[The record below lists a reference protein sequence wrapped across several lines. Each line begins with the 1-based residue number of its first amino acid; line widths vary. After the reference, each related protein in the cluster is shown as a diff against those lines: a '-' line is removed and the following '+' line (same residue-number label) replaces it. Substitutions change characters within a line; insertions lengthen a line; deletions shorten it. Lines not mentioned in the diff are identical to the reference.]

1 MHLKFKK
8 PQNYRTIQAKFI
20 FRLFIKRKDEFVFV
34 DDLDLGTKTGSHH
47 KEYSFEICKLYHLP
61 FKSYGHVYT

>member
-34 DDLDLGTKTGSHH
+34 YDLDLGTKKKGLITRNTHLKYES
-47 KEYSFEICKLYHLP
+47 SFQ
-61 FKSYGHVYT
+61 SYGHVYT